1 MAHSILDEFSLDIT
15 DSENKLKNK
24 VRSIYNKTLVKSLTN
39 CMNQRKKLRTYAK
52 FKTEIKFENYLDT
65 VNDFK
70 IRRKLT
76 QFRLGVL
83 DLEIERGRY
92 GRKPLPIEER
102 LCKLCLDMKI
112 QAVED
117 EIHFL
122 LHCPYYT
129 KQREH
134 LFEKLTQMHYDLNL
148 LEDSDKFLW
157 LLSQENNN
165 CVHWLSNLIFSATK
179 IRKDYLESTWHAP
192 TSR

>member
-1 MAHSILDEFSLDIT
+1 MANSVLDEFSLDIT
-15 DSENKLKNK
+15 DTEDKLKNK

-39 CMNQRKKLRTYAK
+39 CMNQRKKPRTYAK

-92 GRKPLPIEER
+92 GRKPLLIEER

-129 KQREH
+129 KQRER
-134 LFEKLTQMHYDLNL
+134 LFEKLTLTTFIYLKILINL
-148 LEDSDKFLW
+148 YGYYPKKTIIV
-157 LLSQENNN
+157 
-165 CVHWLSNLIFSATK
+165 CTG
-179 IRKDYLESTWHAP
+179 
-192 TSR
+192 

>member
-1 MAHSILDEFSLDIT
+1 
-15 DSENKLKNK
+15 
-24 VRSIYNKTLVKSLTN
+24 
-39 CMNQRKKLRTYAK
+39 MNQRKKLRTYSK

-83 DLEIERGRY
+83 DLEIEKGRY
-92 GRKPLPIEER
+92 GRTPLPIEER

-129 KQREH
+129 KQRER
-134 LFEKLTQMHYDLNL
+134 LFEKLTQMHYVLHL
-148 LEDSDKFLW
+148 LEDSDKFIW

-165 CVHWLSNLIFSATK
+165 CVHWLSNFIFSATK

-192 TSR
+192 RSR

>member
-1 MAHSILDEFSLDIT
+1 MANSILDEFSLDIT
-15 DSENKLKNK
+15 DSEDKLKNK
-24 VRSIYNKTLVKSLTN
+24 VSSIYNKTLVKSLTN

-112 QAVED
+112 
-117 EIHFL
+117 HFL
-122 LHCPYYT
+122 LHCPYHT
-129 KQREH
+129 KQRER
-134 LFEKLTQMHYDLNL
+134 LFEKLTQMQYDLHL
-148 LEDSDKFLW
+148 LEDSDKFIW
-157 LLSQENNN
+157 LLSQENN
-165 CVHWLSNLIFSATK
+165 CVHWLSNFIFSATK
-179 IRKDYLESTWHAP
+179 
-192 TSR
+192 